1 MVFRSRLSENI
12 ANMLGV
18 CGLFKMRASQV
29 DPEQT

>member
-18 CGLFKMRASQV
+18 CGLFEMRAL

>member
-1 MVFRSRLSENI
+1 MVFRSGLLENI

-18 CGLFKMRASQV
+18 CGLFKMRALQV